1 MAELLLKKGK
11 GKVFIYENGFLSLN
25 SVFYSKIY
33 FSKRNSKLIKK
44 IAVVAFGG
52 NALLR
57 GNEIGTIQQQEK
69 NTYDT
74 CIHLIKLLK
83 DDYNIVITH
92 GNGPQVGNIM
102 LRNDAGF
109 KTYKIP
115 KMPLDIC
122 VADSQGGI
130 GYMIERQMKNILT
143 ENKIRKNVVT
153 IVTQV
158 VVDKYDPTYNEPTK
172 PVGAFYLKEE
182 AELLSKSNPE
192 LVFKEDPRKRGWR
205 RVVPSPRPRE
215 IMNWRI
221 VKNLVKQ
228 GNIVIAAGGGG
239 VPVYWDEKKH
249 LQGVEAVIDK
259 DLASALLA
267 REIGADAFF
276 ILTDVPKVYINFHKP
291 NQKAL
296 DKISVKDAEKYY
308 EQGEFAA
315 GSMGPKILAAIDF
328 VKNGGK
334 ETIITESTQL
344 SNRDCGTRILS

>member
-1 MAELLLKKGK
+1 M
-11 GKVFIYENGFLSLN
+11 N
-25 SVFYSKIY
+25 
-33 FSKRNSKLIKK
+33 KK
-44 IAVVAFGG
+44 IAVVALGG
-52 NALLR
+52 NALIR
-57 GNEIGTIQQQEK
+57 GNELGTIQQQEK

-74 CIHLIKLLK
+74 CIHLLKLLEN
-83 DDYNIVITH
+83 DYNIVITH

-143 ENKIRKNVVT
+143 ENKVRRNVVSV
-153 IVTQV
+153 ITQV
-158 VVDKYDPTYNEPTK
+158 VVDLEDPAFKEPTK

-182 AELLSKSNPE
+182 AELLTKSNPE

-205 RVVPSPRPRE
+205 RVVPSPKPIE
-215 IMNWRI
+215 IMNKRI
-221 VKNLVKQ
+221 IKDLVKR

-239 VPVYWDEKKH
+239 GPVYRDKNKH
-249 LQGVEAVIDK
+249 LQGIEAVIDK

-267 REIGADAFF
+267 REIKADAFF
-276 ILTDVPKVYINFHKP
+276 ILTDVSKVYLNFHKP

-296 DKISVKDAEKYY
+296 NKIRIAKAEKYY
-308 EQGEFAA
+308 KQGEFAA

-344 SNRDCGTRILS
+344 SDPNCGTRIVP